1 MASYPISHSTM
12 EDQETYRKAERL
24 ADLTLGLVACCQNK
38 QEEIAERAD
47 LSVSEFKCLRA
58 FRRDTEMSV
67 KDIANRMHLTSSR
80 LTRIIDGLVKKRF
93 VTRHIDPNDRRI
105 INVRLTKQ
113 GENVARK
120 VTNDCIHVYEQVLG
134 ILQPKEHD
142 RIIGAVTDLANVMQI
157 RTDFVEVYGK

>member
-1 MASYPISHSTM
+1 M
-12 EDQETYRKAERL
+12 ENPELYRKAERL
-24 ADLTLGLVACCQNK
+24 SDLTLGLVSCCQSK
-38 QEEIAERAD
+38 QEEIAERAH

-67 KDIANRMHLTSSR
+67 KDIAHRMNLTSSR

-113 GENVARK
+113 GETVAKK
-120 VTNDCIHVYEQVLG
+120 VTSDCIHVYEQVLG
-134 ILQPKEHD
+134 IMNAKEHD
-142 RIIGAVTDLANVMQI
+142 RIIQAVNELADVMHI
-157 RTDFVEVYGK
+157 KTDFIEDYA